1 MIVCPPP
8 PGSIYARPFHW
19 MWQWTRRRHCMQRR
33 CWVKVHNG
41 ISEQNNSSCWWGDG
55 PKIVEFATRPRATFR
70 LITGVCWWS
79 TSCKFTQS
87 AFCHLWPPS
96 RLTSSS
102 PKPQALP
109 WQTRRAR
116 WHKAK
121 LILPSCWLSQWQT
134 FKLLEITYL
143 LGKLKFKLLFYDP
156 LTD

>member
-8 PGSIYARPFHW
+8 LAVYMRGPSIGCGSERGDAIVCSGVAEWKCTMGSASKTTHLVGEAMGQRSWNLPRGQGLPFAL
-19 MWQWTRRRHCMQRR
+19 
-33 CWVKVHNG
+33 
-41 ISEQNNSSCWWGDG
+41 SL
-55 PKIVEFATRPRATFR
+55 EFAGDLLLASSPRAR
-70 LITGVCWWS
+70 
-79 TSCKFTQS
+79 
-87 AFCHLWPPS
+87 FCHLWPPS

-102 PKPQALP
+102 PKPRALP